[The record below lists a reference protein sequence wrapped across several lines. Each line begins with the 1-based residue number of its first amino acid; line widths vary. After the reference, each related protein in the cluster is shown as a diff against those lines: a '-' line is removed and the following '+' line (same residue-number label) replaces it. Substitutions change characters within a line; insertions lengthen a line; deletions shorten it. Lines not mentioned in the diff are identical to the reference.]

1 MEETLN
7 NQLQQLFQSFKIH
20 RNSEV
25 IGRIVQI
32 NQILDVNK
40 TPVITQI
47 VEEIELFLKKQKEYS
62 LVEHFVNRKSSDLKY
77 LCFNDNFYE
86 ISPINVFNKYDNIFK
101 DDKFKFIKLSY
112 LANPKISQKLI
123 ILYNLKGILSE
134 YR

>member
-86 ISPINVFNKYDNIFK
+86 ISPVNVFNKYDNIFK

>member
-86 ISPINVFNKYDNIFK
+86 ISAINVFNKYDI
-101 DDKFKFIKLSY
+101 
-112 LANPKISQKLI
+112 
-123 ILYNLKGILSE
+123 
-134 YR
+134 